1 MRNCALLLLAV
12 GISLSD
18 AKAAPPQ
25 LLGAW
30 EYSSPHFWLAVHL
43 WENGNCLV
51 STQRARDPS
60 ITFVE
65 CSFTMQGDVVFLE
78 RRQAVSAEAS
88 PPAQLY
94 YDPVTDS
101 FVAEGEPD
109 RFLMRKRK

>member
-12 GISLSD
+12 GISLSE
-18 AKAAPPQ
+18 AKAAPPR

-51 STQRARDPS
+51 STQRSRDPS
-60 ITFVE
+60 ITYLE
-65 CSFTMQGDVVFLE
+65 CSFTTRGDVVLLE
-78 RRQAVSAEAS
+78 RREAMSAGAS
-88 PPAQLY
+88 LPARLY
-94 YDPVTDS
+94 YDPVSDF

-109 RFLMRKRK
+109 RFLMRKKN